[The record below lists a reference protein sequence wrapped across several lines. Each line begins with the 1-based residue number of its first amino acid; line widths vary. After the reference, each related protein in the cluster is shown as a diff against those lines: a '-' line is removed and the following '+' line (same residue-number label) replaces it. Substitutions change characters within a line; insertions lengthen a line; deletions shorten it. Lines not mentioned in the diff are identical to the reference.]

1 MSRDFVVVLRGYNR
15 TEVDQVVSLAE
26 EALASGNSVS
36 QAAARTAIS
45 EARFSVALRGYDRGA
60 VDQELGRLLQV
71 LG

>member
-15 TEVDQVVSLAE
+15 AEVDQVVALAE

-45 EARFSVALRGYDRGA
+45 EAGFSVALRGYDRGE
-60 VDQELGRLLQV
+60 VDQELARLLEK